1 MILSGALTLVDARF
15 RAILLREKE
24 KIEYKIEGTFTK
36 FDPLYYKLQLSIGGS
51 NYLIKILVDNGEY
64 IHVKMF
70 IPTLYPVIPCVIIF
84 VFRGMTLED
93 KL

>member
-1 MILSGALTLVDARF
+1 MILNAALTLVDARL
-15 RAILLREKE
+15 RAILIREKE
-24 KIEYKIEGTFTK
+24 KIEYKIEGYFRV
-36 FDPLYYKLQLSIGGS
+36 FDPLYYKIQLAVGGS
-51 NYLIKILVDNGEY
+51 YYLVKILVDNGEY
-64 IHVKMF
+64 IHIKMF

>member
-15 RAILLREKE
+15 RAILKREKE
-24 KIEYKIEGTFTK
+24 KIEYKIEDKFTV
-36 FDPLYYKLQLSIGGS
+36 FEPLYYKLQLSIGGS